1 VAASTLIE
9 VEDGDFEW
17 LRDPVRAPRLGLRL
31 APGGIHPAP
40 VMDIVRDMTRDLH
53 RAGCRASWMIC
64 VDGEVVGMC
73 SFRRPPENGA
83 VEIGY
88 GIADSR
94 QRQGLAGRA
103 VEQVIAI
110 VADDAAINRLT
121 AETAVSNPASG
132 KVLAKNGF
140 DQVGTRYDDEDGDLI
155 LWERL
160 V

>member
-17 LRDPVRAPRLGLRL
+17 LRDPARAPRPGLRL

-40 VMDIVRDMTRDLH
+40 IMDIVRDMTRDLH

-64 VDGEVVGMC
+64 VDGEIVGMC
-73 SFRRPPENGA
+73 SYRHPPKDRA

-88 GIADSR
+88 GIAESR
-94 QRQGLAGRA
+94 RGHGFAPHA
-103 VEQVIAI
+103 VELVVEIA
-110 VADDAAINRLT
+110 AQDDTIDRLT
-121 AETAVSNPASG
+121 AETAVDNPASG
-132 KVLAKNGF
+132 RVLEKAGF
-140 DQVGTRYDDEDGDLI
+140 KKVGTRHDDEDGDLWS
-155 LWERL
+155 WERA